1 MDLLRSMSVAASGL
15 TAQSS
20 RMRIVAENIA
30 NADSISSVEGGN
42 PYRRKIPTFKSE
54 FDRELQIQTVAM
66 GRVRESQSDFPARFE
81 PGHPSA
87 NEEGYVLYPNVNSII
102 EMADMREAQ
111 RSYQANLNV
120 ITTAR
125 QMIGQTLDI
134 LRG

>member
-30 NADSISSVEGGN
+30 NADSISSAPGQD
-42 PYRRKIPTFKSE
+42 PYRRKIPSFKAE
-54 FDRELQIQTVAM
+54 FDRELQVQTVAM
-66 GRVRESQSDFPARFE
+66 GRVRESQSEFPTRFE
-81 PGHPSA
+81 PSHPSA
-87 NEEGYVLYPNVNSII
+87 DEEGYVLYPNVNSII

-125 QMIGQTLDI
+125 RMLGQTLEI